1 LTRDGSA
8 ATASRRCAYT
18 VLRRIFEEGAYADR
32 AFRAEADRACLNAR
46 DRAFAMRLAYGAT
59 QMKAALDY
67 VLAKLARRPL
77 EKLDPPVLAALRLGL
92 YELIYIGGT
101 PARAAVNESVELVK
115 RESPH
120 AHAFVNAILRR
131 ASREAP
137 ALLAARDDLT
147 VEGAALVHSH
157 PLWIAERWWNELGPA
172 DARALMER
180 DNEPAES
187 AVRANRLKTTPAE
200 LVELLEREGVK
211 ARVDRLVP
219 EALVLS
225 SPWDVHG
232 SAPFERGLLMPQSR
246 GSMLVSRVLDPR
258 PGEGVLDLCAAP
270 GAKSS
275 DLAALMRDDGRVV
288 AVELDP
294 GRAAATRANCER
306 LGATCVEVVVGD
318 AAEPRFG
325 DGYDRVLVD
334 PPCSDLGTLQSR
346 PDARWRKTPAQV
358 EELIALQRRI
368 LDAAA
373 EAIRPGGRLVFST
386 CTISEAEN
394 SGQMQD
400 FLARHP
406 NFRVC
411 DQSERHPKLPRAGSR
426 AFLQTLPH
434 REGTDG
440 FFIAALER
448 TG

>member
-1 LTRDGSA
+1 
-8 ATASRRCAYT
+8 
-18 VLRRIFEEGAYADR
+18 
-32 AFRAEADRACLNAR
+32 
-46 DRAFAMRLAYGAT
+46 
-59 QMKAALDY
+59 
-67 VLAKLARRPL
+67 VLAG
-77 EKLDPPVLAALRLGL
+77 LRLGV
-92 YELIYIGGT
+92 YELVYVGGT

-115 RESPH
+115 GDAPH
-120 AHAFVNAILRR
+120 AHAFANAILRR
-131 ASREAP
+131 ASQEAP
-137 ALLAARDDLT
+137 ALLAALDDLT
-147 VEGAALVHSH
+147 AEGAAVLHSH
-157 PLWIAERWWNELGPA
+157 PLWIAERWWNELGAP
-172 DARALMER
+172 DARALMAR
-180 DNEPAES
+180 DNEPAEN
-187 AVRANRLKTTPAE
+187 AVRANELRTTTAE
-200 LVELLEREGVK
+200 LVELLGREGVK
-211 ARVDRLVP
+211 ARADRLVP
-219 EALVLS
+219 EAVVLS
-225 SPWDVHG
+225 SAWDVHG

-246 GSMLVSRVLDPR
+246 ASMLVSRELDPR
-258 PGEGVLDLCAAP
+258 PGERVLDLCAAP

-275 DLAALMRDDGRVV
+275 HLAALMRDDGRVV

-294 GRAAATRANCER
+294 ARAAATRSNCER

-318 AAEPRFG
+318 ATQPDFG
-325 DGYDRVLVD
+325 DGYDRALVD

-394 SGQMQD
+394 GGQMQD

-411 DQSERHPKLPRAGSR
+411 DQSDRNPELARADSR
-426 AFLQTLPH
+426 SFLQTLPH